1 MAFMNYLRSSLCILF
16 LLSTLVFRAWGQPST
31 QATIPATASRI
42 DFSLTLAA
50 SDPFSDANL
59 DSPKEVQVRR
69 GETLV
74 LRIMATP
81 KPKFHTY
88 PITQRTEQQD
98 ENGLSKI
105 VFAKSSTFIPIHPI
119 KESEPEWKEEGVL
132 GYFLE
137 FEKPFTWT
145 QEIYIQ
151 PDAKIGQ
158 DKIDFSIKLQVC
170 DSKCVWGEHFF
181 SLPISITKA
190 DPLPVSEETM
200 QKLLIKQP
208 IAKVIQHPQNNKS
221 SQGKTNSKKNN
232 PDNQNNSTNNSE
244 SLWAFALQGMF
255 WGAISL
261 VTPCVFPMIPITV
274 SYFLKQSEKTNYR
287 PVFMAVVYSVTI
299 VTVLTIA
306 AVALLSFFRLIS
318 VHPAMN
324 FGLGGLFIFFA
335 LSLLGMY
342 EIELPSGLARFTSS
356 KEGQGGVV
364 GTIFMALT
372 FTIVSF
378 ACVAPFLGG
387 FGGTASGSNLTF
399 LHRLLGGFAFSLTFA
414 SPFFLLAL
422 FPGMLKKLPK
432 SGNWLN
438 SVKVVMGFLE
448 LAAAIK
454 FLRAGELILLPEPMV
469 FTYDFSMAI
478 TVILSLCCGFYLLGF
493 LQLPHDTP
501 SEHTSVPGVVLGSLF
516 LALGL
521 YLAPSLLKLKEDGS
535 RLRPSGTIFA
545 WVDSFLLPEESD
557 EIPFIGNLD
566 RGLEEARKL
575 NKMVFIDFTGVTCT
589 NCKINEANIFP
600 IKDVKDNLKKFVL
613 VQLYTDRVPDKFYS
627 PEERATFQGNATKQ
641 RLDAGYNLDFQKLK
655 FNTEQLPL
663 YVVVKPTLEGFV
675 EVARYDEGKIN
686 DVSAFVTFLKA
697 GLKGN

>member
-1 MAFMNYLRSSLCILF
+1 MMQLRSLFVIAVLILTSAF
-16 LLSTLVFRAWGQPST
+16 YVVGQTPEKISP
-31 QATIPATASRI
+31 PATASRI
-42 DFSLTLAA
+42 DFSATLGAV
-50 SDPFSDANL
+50 DPFSDSNIEE
-59 DSPKEVQVRR
+59 PKELAVRR
-69 GETLV
+69 GEVLI
-74 LRIMATP
+74 LRIQGTP
-81 KPKFHTY
+81 KTGFHTY
-88 PITQRTEQQD
+88 PITQRTENQD
-98 ENGLSKI
+98 ENGLSKLTFKRNP
-105 VFAKSSTFIPIHPI
+105 VFSPIYPL

-151 PDAKIGQ
+151 PDATVGKTELN
-158 DKIDFSIKLQVC
+158 FSIKLQVC
-170 DSKCVWGEHFF
+170 DSKCVWGEHLF
-181 SLPISITKA
+181 SIPVSVSKSDPLETSEELKQRLAIKEDAPKIVA
-190 DPLPVSEETM
+190 DP
-200 QKLLIKQP
+200 
-208 IAKVIQHPQNNKS
+208 KS
-221 SQGKTNSKKNN
+221 SNPKSNKHQTNTDNSK
-232 PDNQNNSTNNSE
+232 TGTE
-244 SLWAFALQGMF
+244 GLLAFALQGMF

-274 SYFLKQSEKTNYR
+274 SYFLKQSEKTHHR
-287 PVFMAVVYSVTI
+287 PVAMAVVYSLTI
-299 VTVLTIA
+299 VIVLTIA
-306 AVALLSFFRLIS
+306 AVALLSFFRLLS

-324 FGLGGLFIFFA
+324 FGLGCLFVFFS

-342 EIELPSGLARFTSS
+342 EIELPSGLAHFTSS
-356 KEGQGGVV
+356 KQGQGGMV

-454 FLRAGELILLPEPMV
+454 FFRAGELILFPEPLI

-478 TVILSLCCGFYLLGF
+478 TVIIALCCGLYLLGF
-493 LQLPHDTP
+493 LQLPHDMP
-501 SEHTSVPGVVLGSLF
+501 SEHTSVPGVVLGCLF
-516 LALGL
+516 LAFGL
-521 YLAPSLLKLKEDGS
+521 YLTPALLKLKEDGS
-535 RLRPSGTIFA
+535 RLRPSGMIFA
-545 WVDSFLLPEESD
+545 WVDSFLLPEEND
-557 EIPFIGNLD
+557 DLPFIGDLN
-566 RGLEEARKL
+566 RGLEEAKKQ

-589 NCKINEANIFP
+589 NCKINEANVFP
-600 IKDVKDNLKKFVL
+600 IKDVHELLKKFVL
-613 VQLYTDRVPDKFYS
+613 VQLYTDRVPDKLYS
-627 PEERATFQGNATKQ
+627 PEERSAFQGSATKQ
-641 RLDAGYNLDFQKLK
+641 RADANKNLDFQKLK

-663 YVVVKPTLEGFV
+663 YVVVKPDANSFV

-686 DVSAFVTFLKA
+686 DVSAFVKFLRS
-697 GLKGN
+697 GLNGK

>member
-1 MAFMNYLRSSLCILF
+1 MMQLRSFFVIAVLILT
-16 LLSTLVFRAWGQPST
+16 STFYVAGQTPEKISP
-31 QATIPATASRI
+31 PATASRI
-42 DFSLTLAA
+42 DFSATLGAV
-50 SDPFSDANL
+50 DPFSDSNIEE
-59 DSPKEVQVRR
+59 PKELFVRR
-69 GETLV
+69 GEVLV
-74 LRIMATP
+74 LRIQGTP
-81 KPKFHTY
+81 KTGFHTY
-88 PITQRTEQQD
+88 PITQRTENQD

-105 VFAKSSTFIPIHPI
+105 TFKNNPVFSPIYPL

-151 PDAKIGQ
+151 PNATLGKTELN
-158 DKIDFSIKLQVC
+158 FSIKLQVC
-170 DSKCVWGEHFF
+170 DSKCVWGEHLF
-181 SLPISITKA
+181 SIPVSVSKA
-190 DPLPVSEETM
+190 DPLETSEELK
-200 QKLLIKQP
+200 QRLAIKEEAPKIVANPKSSNPKGNKQ
-208 IAKVIQHPQNNKS
+208 QNN
-221 SQGKTNSKKNN
+221 TDNSK
-232 PDNQNNSTNNSE
+232 TATE
-244 SLWAFALQGMF
+244 GLLAFALQGMF

-274 SYFLKQSEKTNYR
+274 SYFLKQSEKTNHR
-287 PVFMAVVYSVTI
+287 PVAMAVVYSLTI
-299 VTVLTIA
+299 VIVLTIA
-306 AVALLSFFRLIS
+306 AVALLSFFRLLS

-324 FGLGGLFIFFA
+324 FGLGCLFVFFS

-342 EIELPSGLARFTSS
+342 EIELPSGLAHFTSS
-356 KEGQGGVV
+356 KQGQGGMV

-399 LHRLLGGFAFSLTFA
+399 LHRLLGGFAFSITFA

-454 FLRAGELILLPEPMV
+454 FFRAGELVLFPEPLI

-478 TVILSLCCGFYLLGF
+478 TVIIALCCGLYLLGF
-493 LQLPHDTP
+493 LQLPHDMP
-501 SEHTSVPGVVLGSLF
+501 SEHTSVPGVVLGCLF
-516 LALGL
+516 LAFGL
-521 YLAPSLLKLKEDGS
+521 YLTPALLKLKEDGS
-535 RLRPSGTIFA
+535 RLRPSGMIFA
-545 WVDSFLLPEESD
+545 WVDSFLLPEEND
-557 EIPFIGNLD
+557 DLPFIGDLN
-566 RGLEEARKL
+566 RGLEEAKKQ

-589 NCKINEANIFP
+589 NCKINEANVFP
-600 IKDVKDNLKKFVL
+600 IKDVRELLKKFVL
-613 VQLYTDRVPDKFYS
+613 VQLYTDRVPDKLYS
-627 PEERATFQGNATKQ
+627 PEERSAFQGSATKQ
-641 RLDAGYNLDFQKLK
+641 RADANKNLDFQKLK

-663 YVVVKPTLEGFV
+663 YVVVKPDANGFV

-686 DVSAFVTFLKA
+686 DVSAFVNFLRS
-697 GLKGN
+697 GLNGK

>member
-1 MAFMNYLRSSLCILF
+1 MMQLRSFFVIAVLILT
-16 LLSTLVFRAWGQPST
+16 STFYVAGQTPEKISP
-31 QATIPATASRI
+31 PATASRI
-42 DFSLTLAA
+42 DFSATLGAV
-50 SDPFSDANL
+50 DPFSDSNIEE
-59 DSPKEVQVRR
+59 PKELSVRR
-69 GETLV
+69 GEVLV
-74 LRIMATP
+74 LRIQGTP
-81 KPKFHTY
+81 KTGFHTY
-88 PITQRTEQQD
+88 PITQRTENQD

-105 VFAKSSTFIPIHPI
+105 TFKNNPVFSPIYPL

-151 PDAKIGQ
+151 PNATLGKTELN
-158 DKIDFSIKLQVC
+158 FSIKLQVC
-170 DSKCVWGEHFF
+170 DSKCVWGEHLF
-181 SLPISITKA
+181 SIPVSVSKA
-190 DPLPVSEETM
+190 DPLETSEELK
-200 QKLLIKQP
+200 QRLAIKEEAPKIVANPKSSNPKGNKQ
-208 IAKVIQHPQNNKS
+208 QNN
-221 SQGKTNSKKNN
+221 TDNSK
-232 PDNQNNSTNNSE
+232 TATE
-244 SLWAFALQGMF
+244 GLLAFALQGMF

-274 SYFLKQSEKTNYR
+274 SYFLKQSEKTNHR
-287 PVFMAVVYSVTI
+287 PVAMAVVYSLTI
-299 VTVLTIA
+299 VIVLTIA
-306 AVALLSFFRLIS
+306 AVALLSFFRLLS

-324 FGLGGLFIFFA
+324 FGLGCLFVFFS

-342 EIELPSGLARFTSS
+342 EIELPSGLAHFTSS
-356 KEGQGGVV
+356 KQGQGGIV

-399 LHRLLGGFAFSLTFA
+399 LHRLLGGFAFSITFA

-454 FLRAGELILLPEPMV
+454 FFRAGELVLFPEPLI

-478 TVILSLCCGFYLLGF
+478 TVIIALCCGLYLLGF
-493 LQLPHDTP
+493 LQLPHDMP
-501 SEHTSVPGVVLGSLF
+501 SEHTSVPGVVLGCLF
-516 LALGL
+516 LAFGL
-521 YLAPSLLKLKEDGS
+521 YLTPALLKLKEDGS
-535 RLRPSGTIFA
+535 RLRPSGMIFA
-545 WVDSFLLPEESD
+545 WVDSFLLPEEND
-557 EIPFIGNLD
+557 DLPFIGDLN
-566 RGLEEARKL
+566 RGLEEAKKQ

-589 NCKINEANIFP
+589 NCKINEANVFP
-600 IKDVKDNLKKFVL
+600 IKDVRELLKKFVL
-613 VQLYTDRVPDKFYS
+613 VQLYTDRVPDKLYS
-627 PEERATFQGNATKQ
+627 PEERSAFQGSATKQ
-641 RLDAGYNLDFQKLK
+641 RADANKNLDFQKLK

-663 YVVVKPTLEGFV
+663 YVVVKPDANGFV

-686 DVSAFVTFLKA
+686 DVSAFVNFLRS
-697 GLKGN
+697 GLNGK

>member
-1 MAFMNYLRSSLCILF
+1 MMQLRSFFVIAVLILT
-16 LLSTLVFRAWGQPST
+16 STFYVAGQTPEKISP
-31 QATIPATASRI
+31 PATASRI
-42 DFSLTLAA
+42 DFSATLGAV
-50 SDPFSDANL
+50 DPFSDSNIEE
-59 DSPKEVQVRR
+59 PKELSVRR
-69 GETLV
+69 GEVLV
-74 LRIMATP
+74 LRIQGTP
-81 KPKFHTY
+81 KTGFHTY
-88 PITQRTEQQD
+88 PITQRTENQD

-105 VFAKSSTFIPIHPI
+105 TFKNNPVFSPIYPL

-137 FEKPFTWT
+137 FDKPFTWT

-151 PDAKIGQ
+151 PNARLGKNELN
-158 DKIDFSIKLQVC
+158 FSIKLQVC
-170 DSKCVWGEHFF
+170 DSKCVWGEHLF
-181 SLPISITKA
+181 SIPVSVSKA
-190 DPLPVSEETM
+190 DPLETSEE
-200 QKLLIKQP
+200 LKQRLAFKEEAP
-208 IAKVIQHPQNNKS
+208 KIVTNPKSSNTKGNKQQNN
-221 SQGKTNSKKNN
+221 TDNSK
-232 PDNQNNSTNNSE
+232 TGTE
-244 SLWAFALQGMF
+244 GLLAFALQGMF

-274 SYFLKQSEKTNYR
+274 SYFLKQSEKTNHR
-287 PVFMAVVYSVTI
+287 PVAMAVVYSLTI
-299 VTVLTIA
+299 VIVLTIA
-306 AVALLSFFRLIS
+306 AVALLSFFRLLS

-324 FGLGGLFIFFA
+324 FGLGCLFVFFS

-342 EIELPSGLARFTSS
+342 EIELPSGLAHFTSS
-356 KEGQGGVV
+356 KQGQGGMV

-399 LHRLLGGFAFSLTFA
+399 LHRLLGGFAFSVTFA

-454 FLRAGELILLPEPMV
+454 FFRAGELVLFPEPLI

-478 TVILSLCCGFYLLGF
+478 TVIIALCCGLYLLGF
-493 LQLPHDTP
+493 LQLPHDIP
-501 SEHTSVPGVVLGSLF
+501 SEHTSVPGVVLGCLF
-516 LALGL
+516 LGFGL
-521 YLAPSLLKLKEDGS
+521 YLTPALLKLKEDGS
-535 RLRPSGTIFA
+535 RLRPSGMIFA
-545 WVDSFLLPEESD
+545 WVDSFLLPEEND
-557 EIPFIGNLD
+557 DLPFIGDLN
-566 RGLEEARKL
+566 RGLEEAKKQ

-589 NCKINEANIFP
+589 NCKINEANVFP
-600 IKDVKDNLKKFVL
+600 MKDVRELLKKFVL
-613 VQLYTDRVPDKFYS
+613 VQLYTDRVPDKLYS
-627 PEERATFQGNATKQ
+627 PEERSAFQGSATKQ
-641 RLDAGYNLDFQKLK
+641 RADAIKNLDFQKLK

-663 YVVVKPTLEGFV
+663 YVVVKPDANGFV

-686 DVSAFVTFLKA
+686 DVSAFVKFLRS
-697 GLKGN
+697 GLNGK

>member
-1 MAFMNYLRSSLCILF
+1 MMQLRSFFVIAVLILTSAF
-16 LLSTLVFRAWGQPST
+16 YVAGQTPEKISP
-31 QATIPATASRI
+31 PATASRI
-42 DFSLTLAA
+42 DFSATLGAV
-50 SDPFSDANL
+50 DPFSDSNIEE
-59 DSPKEVQVRR
+59 PKELSVRR
-69 GETLV
+69 GEVLV
-74 LRIMATP
+74 LRIQGTP
-81 KPKFHTY
+81 KTGFHTY
-88 PITQRTEQQD
+88 PITQRTENQD

-105 VFAKSSTFIPIHPI
+105 TFKNNPVFSPIYPL

-151 PDAKIGQ
+151 PDATLGKTELN
-158 DKIDFSIKLQVC
+158 FSIKLQVC
-170 DSKCVWGEHFF
+170 DSKCVWGEHLF
-181 SLPISITKA
+181 SIPVSVSKSDPLETSEELKQRLAIKEDAPKIVA
-190 DPLPVSEETM
+190 DP
-200 QKLLIKQP
+200 
-208 IAKVIQHPQNNKS
+208 KS
-221 SQGKTNSKKNN
+221 SNPKGNKQQTNTDNSKNG
-232 PDNQNNSTNNSE
+232 TE
-244 SLWAFALQGMF
+244 GLLAFALQGMF

-274 SYFLKQSEKTNYR
+274 SYFLKQSEKTNHR
-287 PVFMAVVYSVTI
+287 PVAMAVVYSLTI
-299 VTVLTIA
+299 VIVLTIA
-306 AVALLSFFRLIS
+306 AVALLSFFRLLS

-324 FGLGGLFIFFA
+324 FGLGCLFVFFS

-342 EIELPSGLARFTSS
+342 EIELPSGLAHFTSS
-356 KEGQGGVV
+356 KQGQGGMV

-399 LHRLLGGFAFSLTFA
+399 LHRLLGGFAFSVTFA

-454 FLRAGELILLPEPMV
+454 FFRAGELVLFPEPLI

-478 TVILSLCCGFYLLGF
+478 TVIIALCCGLYLLGF
-493 LQLPHDTP
+493 LQLPHDMP
-501 SEHTSVPGVVLGSLF
+501 SEHTSVPGVVLGCLF
-516 LALGL
+516 LGFGL
-521 YLAPSLLKLKEDGS
+521 YLTPALLKLKEDGS
-535 RLRPSGTIFA
+535 RLRPSGMIFA
-545 WVDSFLLPEESD
+545 WVDSFLLPEEND
-557 EIPFIGNLD
+557 DLPFIGDLN
-566 RGLEEARKL
+566 RGLEEAKKQ

-589 NCKINEANIFP
+589 NCKINEANVFP
-600 IKDVKDNLKKFVL
+600 MKDVRELLKKFVL
-613 VQLYTDRVPDKFYS
+613 VQLYTDRVPDKLYS
-627 PEERATFQGNATKQ
+627 PEERSAFQGSATKQ
-641 RLDAGYNLDFQKLK
+641 RADANKNLDFQKLK

-663 YVVVKPTLEGFV
+663 YVVVKPDANGFV

-686 DVSAFVTFLKA
+686 DVSAFVKFLRS
-697 GLKGN
+697 GLIGK

>member
-1 MAFMNYLRSSLCILF
+1 MQLRSFFVIAVLILT
-16 LLSTLVFRAWGQPST
+16 STFYVAGQTPEKISP
-31 QATIPATASRI
+31 PATASRI
-42 DFSLTLAA
+42 DFSATLGAV
-50 SDPFSDANL
+50 DPFSDSNIEE
-59 DSPKEVQVRR
+59 PKELSVRR
-69 GETLV
+69 GEVLV
-74 LRIMATP
+74 LRIQGTP
-81 KPKFHTY
+81 KTGFHTY
-88 PITQRTEQQD
+88 PITQRTENQD

-105 VFAKSSTFIPIHPI
+105 TFKNNPVFSPIYPL

-137 FEKPFTWT
+137 FDKPFTWT

-151 PDAKIGQ
+151 PNARLGKNELN
-158 DKIDFSIKLQVC
+158 FSIKLQVC
-170 DSKCVWGEHFF
+170 DSKCVWGEHLF
-181 SLPISITKA
+181 SIPVSVSKA
-190 DPLPVSEETM
+190 DPLETSEE
-200 QKLLIKQP
+200 LKQRLAFKEEAP
-208 IAKVIQHPQNNKS
+208 KIVTNPKSSNTKGNKQQNN
-221 SQGKTNSKKNN
+221 TDNSK
-232 PDNQNNSTNNSE
+232 TGTE
-244 SLWAFALQGMF
+244 GLLAFALQGMF

-274 SYFLKQSEKTNYR
+274 SYFLKQSEKTNHR
-287 PVFMAVVYSVTI
+287 PVAMAVVYSLTI
-299 VTVLTIA
+299 VIVLTIA
-306 AVALLSFFRLIS
+306 AVALLSFFRLLS

-324 FGLGGLFIFFA
+324 FGLGCLFVFFS

-342 EIELPSGLARFTSS
+342 EIELPSGLAHFTSS
-356 KEGQGGVV
+356 KQGQGGMV

-399 LHRLLGGFAFSLTFA
+399 LHRLLGGFAFSVTFA

-454 FLRAGELILLPEPMV
+454 FFRAGELVLFPEPLI

-478 TVILSLCCGFYLLGF
+478 TVIIALCCGLYLLGF
-493 LQLPHDTP
+493 LQLPHDIP
-501 SEHTSVPGVVLGSLF
+501 SEHTSVPGVVLGCLF
-516 LALGL
+516 LGFGL
-521 YLAPSLLKLKEDGS
+521 YLTPALLKLKEDGS
-535 RLRPSGTIFA
+535 RLRPSGMIFA
-545 WVDSFLLPEESD
+545 WVDSFLLPEEND
-557 EIPFIGNLD
+557 DLPFIGDLN
-566 RGLEEARKL
+566 RGLEEAKKQ

-589 NCKINEANIFP
+589 NCKINEANVFP
-600 IKDVKDNLKKFVL
+600 MKDVRELLKKFVL
-613 VQLYTDRVPDKFYS
+613 VQLYTDRVPDKLYS
-627 PEERATFQGNATKQ
+627 PEERSAFQGSATKQ
-641 RLDAGYNLDFQKLK
+641 RADAIKNLDFQKLK

-663 YVVVKPTLEGFV
+663 YVVVKPDANGFV

-686 DVSAFVTFLKA
+686 DVSAFVKFLRS
-697 GLKGN
+697 GLNGK

>member
-1 MAFMNYLRSSLCILF
+1 MMQLRSFFVIAVLILT
-16 LLSTLVFRAWGQPST
+16 STFYVAGQTPEKISP
-31 QATIPATASRI
+31 PATASRI
-42 DFSLTLAA
+42 DFSATLGAV
-50 SDPFSDANL
+50 DPFSDSNIEE
-59 DSPKEVQVRR
+59 PKELSVRR
-69 GETLV
+69 GEVLV
-74 LRIMATP
+74 LRIQGTP
-81 KPKFHTY
+81 KTGFHTY
-88 PITQRTEQQD
+88 PITQRTENQD

-105 VFAKSSTFIPIHPI
+105 TFKNNPVFSPIYPL

-137 FEKPFTWT
+137 FDKPFTWA

-151 PDAKIGQ
+151 PNARLGKNELN
-158 DKIDFSIKLQVC
+158 FSIKLQVC
-170 DSKCVWGEHFF
+170 DSKCVWGEHLF
-181 SLPISITKA
+181 SIPVSVSKA
-190 DPLPVSEETM
+190 DPLETSEE
-200 QKLLIKQP
+200 LKQRLAFKEEAP
-208 IAKVIQHPQNNKS
+208 KIVTNPKSSNTKGNKQQNN
-221 SQGKTNSKKNN
+221 TDNSK
-232 PDNQNNSTNNSE
+232 TGTE
-244 SLWAFALQGMF
+244 GLLAFALQGMF

-274 SYFLKQSEKTNYR
+274 SYFLKQSEKTNHR
-287 PVFMAVVYSVTI
+287 PVAMAVVYSLTI
-299 VTVLTIA
+299 VIVLTIA
-306 AVALLSFFRLIS
+306 AVALLSFFRLLS

-324 FGLGGLFIFFA
+324 FGLGCLFVFFS

-342 EIELPSGLARFTSS
+342 EIELPSGLAHFTSS
-356 KEGQGGVV
+356 KQGQGGMV

-399 LHRLLGGFAFSLTFA
+399 LHRLLGGFAFSVTFA

-454 FLRAGELILLPEPMV
+454 FFRAGELVLFPEPLI

-478 TVILSLCCGFYLLGF
+478 TVIIALCCGLYLLGF
-493 LQLPHDTP
+493 LQLPHDIP
-501 SEHTSVPGVVLGSLF
+501 SEHTSVPGVVLGCLF
-516 LALGL
+516 LGFGL
-521 YLAPSLLKLKEDGS
+521 YLTPALLKLKEDGS
-535 RLRPSGTIFA
+535 RLRPSGMIFA
-545 WVDSFLLPEESD
+545 WVDSFLLPEEND
-557 EIPFIGNLD
+557 DLPFIGDLN
-566 RGLEEARKL
+566 RGLEEAKKQ

-589 NCKINEANIFP
+589 NCKINEANVFP
-600 IKDVKDNLKKFVL
+600 MKDVRELLKKFVL
-613 VQLYTDRVPDKFYS
+613 VQLYTDRVPDKLYS
-627 PEERATFQGNATKQ
+627 PEERSAFQGSATKQ
-641 RLDAGYNLDFQKLK
+641 RADAIKNLDFQKLK

-663 YVVVKPTLEGFV
+663 YVVVKPDANGFV

-686 DVSAFVTFLKA
+686 DVSAFVKFLRS
-697 GLKGN
+697 GLNGK

>member
-1 MAFMNYLRSSLCILF
+1 MMQLRSLFVIAVLILTSAF
-16 LLSTLVFRAWGQPST
+16 YVVGQTPEKI
-31 QATIPATASRI
+31 APPATASRI
-42 DFSLTLAA
+42 DFSATLGAV
-50 SDPFSDANL
+50 DPFSDSNIEE
-59 DSPKEVQVRR
+59 PKELAVRR
-69 GETLV
+69 GEVLV
-74 LRIMATP
+74 LRIQGTP
-81 KPKFHTY
+81 KTGFHTY
-88 PITQRTEQQD
+88 PITQRTENQD
-98 ENGLSKI
+98 ENGLSKLTFKRNP
-105 VFAKSSTFIPIHPI
+105 VFSPIYPL

-151 PDAKIGQ
+151 PDATVGKTELN
-158 DKIDFSIKLQVC
+158 FSIKLQVC
-170 DSKCVWGEHFF
+170 DSKCVWGEHLF
-181 SLPISITKA
+181 SIPVSVSKSDPLETSEELKQRLAIKEDAPKIVA
-190 DPLPVSEETM
+190 DP
-200 QKLLIKQP
+200 
-208 IAKVIQHPQNNKS
+208 KS
-221 SQGKTNSKKNN
+221 SNPKSNKQQTNTDNSK
-232 PDNQNNSTNNSE
+232 TGTE
-244 SLWAFALQGMF
+244 GLLAFALQGMF

-274 SYFLKQSEKTNYR
+274 SYFLKQSEKTHHR
-287 PVFMAVVYSVTI
+287 PVAMAVVYSLTI
-299 VTVLTIA
+299 VIVLTIA
-306 AVALLSFFRLIS
+306 AVALLSFFRLLS

-324 FGLGGLFIFFA
+324 FGLGCLFVFFS

-342 EIELPSGLARFTSS
+342 EIELPSGLAHFTSS
-356 KEGQGGVV
+356 KQGQGGMV

-454 FLRAGELILLPEPMV
+454 FFRAGELVLFPEPLI

-478 TVILSLCCGFYLLGF
+478 TVIIALCCGLYLLGF
-493 LQLPHDTP
+493 LQLPHDMP
-501 SEHTSVPGVVLGSLF
+501 SEHTSVPGVVLGCLF
-516 LALGL
+516 LAFGL
-521 YLAPSLLKLKEDGS
+521 YLTPALLKLKEDGS
-535 RLRPSGTIFA
+535 RLRPSGMIFA
-545 WVDSFLLPEESD
+545 WVDSFLLPEEND
-557 EIPFIGNLD
+557 DLPFIGDLN
-566 RGLEEARKL
+566 RGLEEAKKQ

-589 NCKINEANIFP
+589 NCKINEANVFP
-600 IKDVKDNLKKFVL
+600 IKDVRELLKKFVL
-613 VQLYTDRVPDKFYS
+613 VQLYTDRVPDKLYS
-627 PEERATFQGNATKQ
+627 PEERSAFQGSATKQ
-641 RLDAGYNLDFQKLK
+641 RADANKNLDFQKLK

-663 YVVVKPTLEGFV
+663 YVVVKPDANSFV

-686 DVSAFVTFLKA
+686 DVSAFVKFLRS
-697 GLKGN
+697 GLNGK

>member
-1 MAFMNYLRSSLCILF
+1 MQLRSFFVIAVLILT
-16 LLSTLVFRAWGQPST
+16 STFYVAGQTPEKISP
-31 QATIPATASRI
+31 PATASRI
-42 DFSLTLAA
+42 DFSATLGAV
-50 SDPFSDANL
+50 DPFSDSNIEE
-59 DSPKEVQVRR
+59 PKELSVRR
-69 GETLV
+69 GEVLV
-74 LRIMATP
+74 LRIQGTP
-81 KPKFHTY
+81 KTGFHTY
-88 PITQRTEQQD
+88 PITQRTENQD

-105 VFAKSSTFIPIHPI
+105 TFKNNPVFSPIYPL

-137 FEKPFTWT
+137 FDKPFTWT

-151 PDAKIGQ
+151 PNARLGKNELN
-158 DKIDFSIKLQVC
+158 FSIKLQVC
-170 DSKCVWGEHFF
+170 DSKCVWGEHLF
-181 SLPISITKA
+181 SIPVSVSKA
-190 DPLPVSEETM
+190 DPLETSEELK
-200 QKLLIKQP
+200 QRLAIKEEAPKIVTNPKSSNTKGNKQ
-208 IAKVIQHPQNNKS
+208 QNN
-221 SQGKTNSKKNN
+221 TDNSK
-232 PDNQNNSTNNSE
+232 TGTE
-244 SLWAFALQGMF
+244 GLLAFALQGMF

-274 SYFLKQSEKTNYR
+274 SYFLKQSEKTNHR
-287 PVFMAVVYSVTI
+287 PVAMAVVYSLTI
-299 VTVLTIA
+299 VIVLTIA
-306 AVALLSFFRLIS
+306 AVALLSFFRLLS

-324 FGLGGLFIFFA
+324 FGLGCLFVFFS

-342 EIELPSGLARFTSS
+342 EIELPSGLAHFTSS
-356 KEGQGGVV
+356 KQGQGGMV

-399 LHRLLGGFAFSLTFA
+399 LHRLLGGFAFSVTFA

-454 FLRAGELILLPEPMV
+454 FFRAGELVLFPEPLI

-478 TVILSLCCGFYLLGF
+478 TVIIALCCGLYLLGF
-493 LQLPHDTP
+493 LQLPHDIP
-501 SEHTSVPGVVLGSLF
+501 SEHTSVPGVVLGCLF
-516 LALGL
+516 LGFGL
-521 YLAPSLLKLKEDGS
+521 YLTPALLKLKEDGS
-535 RLRPSGTIFA
+535 RLRPSGMIFA
-545 WVDSFLLPEESD
+545 WVDSFLLPEEND
-557 EIPFIGNLD
+557 DLPFIGDLN
-566 RGLEEARKL
+566 RGLEEAMKQ

-589 NCKINEANIFP
+589 NCKINEANVFP
-600 IKDVKDNLKKFVL
+600 MKDVRELLKKFVL
-613 VQLYTDRVPDKFYS
+613 VQLYTDRVPDKLYS
-627 PEERATFQGNATKQ
+627 PEERSAFQGSATKQ
-641 RLDAGYNLDFQKLK
+641 RADAIKNLDFQKLK

-663 YVVVKPTLEGFV
+663 YVVVKPDANGFV

-686 DVSAFVTFLKA
+686 DVSAFVKFLRS
-697 GLKGN
+697 GLNGK